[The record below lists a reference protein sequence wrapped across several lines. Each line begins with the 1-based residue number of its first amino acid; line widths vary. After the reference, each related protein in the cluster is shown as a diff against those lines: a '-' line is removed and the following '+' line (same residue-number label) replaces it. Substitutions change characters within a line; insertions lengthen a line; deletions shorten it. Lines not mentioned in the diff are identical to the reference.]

1 MATTDFS
8 NKVQI
13 LASFYMNYR
22 DEKNVSDFIEFNDL
36 GLPLA
41 FLSAEG
47 LAEITEQGIQYIE
60 ETWNLLMDMFEIE
73 DTGFE
78 SLDQLLD
85 SKTKE

>member
-1 MATTDFS
+1 MTDFS

-22 DEKNVSDFIEFNDL
+22 DEKNVADFIEFNDL

-41 FLSAEG
+41 FLAAEG

>member
-1 MATTDFS
+1 MDTTDFS

-13 LASFYMNYR
+13 LASFYINYR
-22 DEKNVSDFIEFNDL
+22 DEKNVSDFIEFNDM

-41 FLSAEG
+41 FLAAEG
-47 LAEITEQGIQYIE
+47 VAEITEEGIQYIE

-78 SLDQLLD
+78 SLDD
-85 SKTKE
+85 VINSKGSE